1 MTRKDHKPL
10 TTGFVPAIKRQIR
23 SFRRLFSNQ
32 KSTSVHIEDFED
44 IPAAKPEE
52 CVTKKYVDAQT
63 AQNPD
68 NIREIIQE
76 ELKDSHLQSKT
87 AKMVASDVKTATK
100 ALKDYTNGLKE
111 ATHELKRLKKA
122 QMETKSTTKL
132 QIEAKRAQTK
142 TNLSKNAQNSKNVA
156 SKSSKEA
163 KKEPKVVKNIKK
175 DVNND

>member
-10 TTGFVPAIKRQIR
+10 TTGFVPAIKRQIG
-23 SFRRLFSNQ
+23 SFKRLFSNQ
-32 KSTSVHIEDFED
+32 KPTSVHIEDFED

-52 CVTKKYVDAQT
+52 CVTKKYVDEIERQK

-76 ELKDSHLQSKT
+76 ELKDFHLQSKT

-142 TNLSKNAQNSKNVA
+142 TNLSKNVQNSKNVA

-175 DVNND
+175 